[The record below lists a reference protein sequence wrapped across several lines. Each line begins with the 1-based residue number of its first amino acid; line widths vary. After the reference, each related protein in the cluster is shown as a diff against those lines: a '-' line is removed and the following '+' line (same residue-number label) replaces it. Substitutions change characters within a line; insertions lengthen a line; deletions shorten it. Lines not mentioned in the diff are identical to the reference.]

1 MLYAIFFVQRIY
13 PMPDTKEN
21 TEASNITLKDWLEIT
36 NTSQKEFA
44 SSIGV
49 ASSTISRIVSGRSRS
64 NPNIARDI
72 EFATGG
78 AVSRWTVLY
87 PGNEL

>member
-1 MLYAIFFVQRIY
+1 MQ
-13 PMPDTKEN
+13 DTNDKTKAN
-21 TEASNITLKDWLEIT
+21 NLNLKDWLETT

-49 ASSTISRIVSGRSRS
+49 ASSTISRIISGRSRS

-72 EFATGG
+72 EFATNG
-78 AVSRWTVLY
+78 AVSRWTILY
-87 PGNEL
+87 PDNEF

>member
-1 MLYAIFFVQRIY
+1 MR
-13 PMPDTKEN
+13 DTKEIIE
-21 TEASNITLKDWLEIT
+21 TDNIKLKDWLEIT

-49 ASSTISRIVSGRSRS
+49 ASSTISRIISGRSRS

-78 AVSRWTVLY
+78 AVSRWSVLY
-87 PGNEL
+87 PDNEV